1 MCNLYM
7 GLDKNEKL
15 LMVATDTPESARDLA
30 QFTSSKIGT
39 VSTGPMKDI
48 LSNHPGVVFTCTNKT
63 FSDEHFAL
71 GYCTEE
77 LASIDKTI
85 KYIFKYK
92 LVGTEWAGEK
102 NWRSK

>member
-1 MCNLYM
+1 M
-7 GLDKNEKL
+7 GLDKDETL
-15 LMVATDTPESARDLA
+15 RMVVTDTMENARKLA
-30 QFTSSKIGT
+30 QLTSRRVGT
-39 VSTGPMKDI
+39 VSKGPMKDI
-48 LSNHPGVVFTCTNKT
+48 LSNHPGVVFTCTDKT

-77 LASIDKTI
+77 LASEDETI

-92 LVGTEWAGEK
+92 LVGTEWVGEK